1 MSNKSVDMSKVAFRS
16 VEEVKPYPENPRV
29 ITSEAVEAV
38 KESLE
43 RFGWQQPIVV
53 DNDGFIVVG
62 HTRFTAALELGLTEV
77 PVRVMEGTAEQV
89 NAYRIADNRTSEFA
103 RWDEKK
109 LAIELREFD
118 EAMLESYFPEVD
130 LDLEI
135 EQIQAGLAEVTQ
147 EEVDRAEEH
156 ISTVPEKSAMS
167 RHTTDVECPACLD
180 HFQVQTKTL
189 PGVTEKLMGELTS
202 D

>member
-1 MSNKSVDMSKVAFRS
+1 MSNKSVDMSTVDFRS
-16 VEEVKPYPENPRV
+16 VEDVKPYPENPRI
-29 ITSEAVEAV
+29 ITKEAVEVV

-43 RFGWQQPIVV
+43 RFGWHQPIVV
-53 DNDGFIVVG
+53 DRDGFIVVG

-77 PVRVMEGTAEQV
+77 PVRVMEGSAEQI
-89 NAYRIADNRTSEFA
+89 NAYRLADNRTSEFA
-103 RWDEKK
+103 RWDDKK

-130 LDLEI
+130 LDMEI

-147 EEVDRAEEH
+147 AEVDQAEEH
-156 ISTVPEKSAMS
+156 ISTIPEKSAMV

-189 PGVTEKLMGELTS
+189 PGVTEKMMGELTR